1 MSSATRRPDFARV
14 AIHGTAWRYLTFFG
28 GKLMVFISTIVLAR
42 LLAKDDFGLVG
53 YAITTISFLDVV
65 SDFGIGAALVYYPD
79 DKRRASTAFWL
90 NLTVRTLLFAASWF
104 LAPLAGIYF
113 RDERVVAVT
122 RALAL
127 TFPIDALGDI
137 HGWMLRK
144 RLEFSR
150 TVIPDFLSAVT
161 KGLASII
168 FAALGFGAWS
178 LVWGQIAGAMASSI
192 VMWFIT
198 PWNPSFEFD
207 FGMAKGLLSYGV
219 HIVGVAFL
227 AMLLQ
232 NLDYLLVGRY
242 LGAEALGVYTLAY
255 RLPDLVVLQ
264 FARILST
271 VLFPLYTRMRDI
283 PGSLARGFYLTTRYV
298 SLVTLPLGIGLALV
312 AEPFTLVVFTD
323 KWQEAVPVLQSLA
336 IYSMLLSLAYNAGSA
351 YKAEGRPQVLTWLG
365 FVRLVMLFPA
375 LWWAVTTAHSIV
387 MVGWMQALVALIGG
401 IINLFAAARLLGL
414 PLRELGDAIFPS
426 VMATAFMVAATLGV
440 LALTASMSPIWQLI
454 LGVLAGGIAYIGSL
468 LLFKRS
474 MIVSL
479 VKNLRSSLLRGSDA
493 NRANA

>member
-1 MSSATRRPDFARV
+1 V

-42 LLAKDDFGLVG
+42 LLAKEDFGLVG
-53 YAITTISFLDVV
+53 YAVTAISFLDVI

-90 NLTVRTLLFAASWF
+90 NLLVRVVLFGVAWV

-113 RDERVVAVT
+113 RDDRVVSIT
-122 RALAL
+122 RALAA

-137 HGWMLRK
+137 HGWVLRK
-144 RLEFSR
+144 RLDFSR
-150 TVIPDFLSAVT
+150 TVIPDFLSAIT

-168 FAALGFGAWS
+168 FAALGYGAWS
-178 LVWGQIAGAMASSI
+178 LVWGQVAGAVASSA

-198 PWNPSFEFD
+198 LWNPSFEFD
-207 FGMAKGLLSYGV
+207 FAMAKGLLSYGV

-232 NLDYLLVGRY
+232 NLDYLLIGRY

-312 AEPFTLVVFTD
+312 AKPFTLVAFTD
-323 KWQEAVPVLQSLA
+323 KWEEAIPILQWLA

-351 YKAEGRPQVLTWLG
+351 YKAEGRPQVLTGLSII
-365 FVRLVMLFPA
+365 RLAMLFPA
-375 LWWAVTTAHSIV
+375 LWWAVTGAQSIV
-387 MVGWMQALVALIGG
+387 AVGWMQALVAFIGG
-401 IINLFAAARLLGL
+401 AINMFAAARLLGL
-414 PLRELGDAIFPS
+414 PLRDLWDAIFPS
-426 VMATAFMVAATLGV
+426 LMATAFMTAATLAA
-440 LALTASMSPIWQLI
+440 LALTASSSSLLQLF
-454 LGVLAGGIAYIGSL
+454 LGVLAGGIAYVGSL
-468 LLFKRS
+468 WVFKRD
-474 MIVSL
+474 MLISL
-479 VKNLRSSLLRGSDA
+479 YKNLRSSLMRGSDA
-493 NRANA
+493 NRADA

>member
-1 MSSATRRPDFARV
+1 
-14 AIHGTAWRYLTFFG
+14 LTFFG

-53 YAITTISFLDVV
+53 YAITAISFLDVV

-79 DKRRASTAFWL
+79 DKVRANTAFWL
-90 NLTVRTLLFAASWF
+90 NLSVRTLLFGVAWI

-113 RDERVVAVT
+113 RDERVVPVT
-122 RALAL
+122 RALAA

-137 HGWMLRK
+137 HGWILRK
-144 RLEFSR
+144 RLEFGR
-150 TVIPDFLSAVT
+150 TIVPDFMSAIT

-168 FAALGFGAWS
+168 FAALGFEAWS
-178 LVWGQIAGAMASSI
+178 LVWGQIAGAIASSI
-192 VMWFIT
+192 AMWFIT

-312 AEPFTLVVFTD
+312 AKPFILVAFTD
-323 KWQEAVPVLQSLA
+323 KWVDAIPVLQWLA

-351 YKAEGRPQVLTWLG
+351 YKAEGRPQVLTWLSII
-365 FVRLVMLFPA
+365 RLTMLFPA
-375 LWWAVTTAHSIV
+375 LWWASTSARSIV
-387 MVGWMQALVALIGG
+387 AVGWMQALVAFIAGG
-401 IINLFAAARLLGL
+401 INLFAAARLLGL
-414 PLRELGDAIFPS
+414 PLRELGDAIFPAI
-426 VMATAFMVAATLGV
+426 MAAAFMSAATLGV
-440 LALTASMSPIWQLI
+440 LALTASMSSLWQL
-454 LGVLAGGIAYIGSL
+454 VLSVAAGGIAYVGSL
-468 LLFKRS
+468 WVFKRD
-474 MIVSL
+474 MLLTLIR
-479 VKNLRSSLLRGSDA
+479 NLRLALLKGSNE

>member
-1 MSSATRRPDFARV
+1 MSLTNQRPDFARV

-28 GKLMVFISTIVLAR
+28 GKLMVFISTIILAR
-42 LLAKDDFGLVG
+42 LLGKDDFGLVG
-53 YAITTISFLDVV
+53 YAVTTIGFLDVV

-90 NLTVRTLLFAASWF
+90 NLVVRTVLFGGSWF

-113 RDERVVAVT
+113 RDDRVTQVT
-122 RALAL
+122 RVLAL

-144 RLEFSR
+144 RLDFGR
-150 TVIPDFLSAVT
+150 TVIPDFLSAIT

-168 FAALGFGAWS
+168 FAMLGYGAWS
-178 LVWGQIAGAMASSI
+178 LIWGQIAGAIASSV

-198 PWNPSFEFD
+198 PWNPTLEFD
-207 FGMAKGLLSYGV
+207 FGMARGLLSYGFN
-219 HIVGVAFL
+219 IVGVAVL

-242 LGAEALGVYTLAY
+242 LGTEALGVYTLAY
-255 RLPDLVVLQ
+255 RLPDLIILQ

-312 AEPFTLVVFTD
+312 AKPFTLVVFTD
-323 KWQEAVPVLQSLA
+323 KWQEAIPILQWLA
-336 IYSMLLSLAYNAGSA
+336 IYSVLLSLAYNAGSA

-365 FVRLVMLFPA
+365 LVRLAMLFPA
-375 LWWAVTTAHSIV
+375 LWWAVNTAQSIV
-387 MVGWMQALVALIGG
+387 AVGWMQALVALVGG
-401 IINLFAAARLLGL
+401 TINLFAAARLLGL
-414 PLRELGDAIFPS
+414 PLRELGDAISPS
-426 VMATAFMVAATLGV
+426 LMASAFMAAATLGV
-440 LALTASMSPIWQLI
+440 LVLTAAGSPLVQL
-454 LGVLAGGIAYIGSL
+454 LLSVLAGGVAYAGAL
-468 LLFKRS
+468 WLFKRDL
-474 MIVSL
+474 VLSL
-479 VKNLRSSLLRGSDA
+479 VKNLRSSLFRGSDA
-493 NRANA
+493 NRADA